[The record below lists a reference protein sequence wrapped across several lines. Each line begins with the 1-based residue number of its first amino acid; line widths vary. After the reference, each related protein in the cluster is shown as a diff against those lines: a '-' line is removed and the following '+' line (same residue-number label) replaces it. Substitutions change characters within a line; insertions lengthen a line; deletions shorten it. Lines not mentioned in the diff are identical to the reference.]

1 MDNQSREII
10 IGHVLSLIEIM
21 ENTSDKTTKD
31 RLDRQINQLMKDF
44 NLTWKDDM

>member
-21 ENTSDKTTKD
+21 ENTSDQTTKD
-31 RLDRQINQLMKDF
+31 RLDEQITDLMKGL
-44 NLTWKDDM
+44 NLTWDDM